1 MTITAKITKI
11 DPQKNGSDNATAFI
25 RVYFQGARDKK
36 WFKTDLC
43 PTYRNFRRWES
54 FLVVG
59 NVLDGLRLKN
69 DSTID
74 ADSFPRW
81 VRREEPKPPPTD
93 QMQLL

>member
-11 DPQKNGSDNATAFI
+11 DQQKNGSEGEGFI
-25 RVYFQGARDKK
+25 RVYFQRLPDKK

-43 PTYRNFRRWES
+43 PTYRNFRRWER

-59 NVLDGLRLKN
+59 NVLDELTLKN

-74 ADSFPRW
+74 ADSKFKW
-81 VRREEPKPPPTD
+81 VRYEKPKPPPPA